1 MGLTIETVRFGE
13 GEVFSGYAAYPSR
26 AELPLP
32 AIVVVQE
39 AWGVDAHIE
48 DVTRR
53 FAQAGYVA
61 LAPDLFARNGVRP
74 EALGKERITEFLAFF
89 NTLPPNAWMDAQKR
103 DLAIAALPKEKQP
116 PIVETMTAIFSNTT
130 NDAYL
135 EPILAAASFLR
146 DTYAASRGHKVG
158 AIGFCMGGRLAARAA
173 CADPKLSAAV
183 VCYGMSPPAE
193 LVEKIACPVLGLY
206 GQNDARINQT
216 VPAFQEAA
224 KKHGK
229 KLETFFFDGAGHA
242 FFNDTRPT
250 YNARAA
256 REAFVEMLAFFDANL
271 S

>member
-1 MGLTIETVRFGE
+1 MGLIIETVRFGE
-13 GEVFSGYAAYPSR
+13 GKVFSGYAAYPDR

-32 AIVVVQE
+32 AVVVVQE

-53 FAQAGYVA
+53 FAKAGYVA
-61 LAPDLFARNGVRP
+61 LAPDLFARDGVRP
-74 EALGKERITEFLAFF
+74 EPLRRERITEFLAFF

-103 DLAIAALPKEKQP
+103 DLAIAALPKEQQA
-116 PIVETMTAIFSNTT
+116 PIAETGVAIFSNTS
-130 NDAYL
+130 NDAL
-135 EPILAAASFLR
+135 VEPILAASTFLR
-146 DTYAASRGHKVG
+146 EAYAPSRGHKVG
-158 AIGFCMGGRLAARAA
+158 TIGFCMGGRLAARAA
-173 CADPKLSAAV
+173 CEDPQLAAAV
-183 VCYGMSPPAE
+183 ICYGASPPAE
-193 LVEKIACPVLGLY
+193 LVEKITCPMLGLY

-224 KKHGK
+224 KKHKK